1 MATLER
7 LKESLDSL
15 ERFLPAM
22 MSTQPDP
29 EAFWITFSVRADL
42 IREGAGSHADY
53 VWSRLDAMLA
63 GAGMGEETTPS
74 LPGYRL
80 PMGNADHRVALTESV

>member
-22 MSTQPDP
+22 MSTQPNP

-63 GAGMGEETTPS
+63 GAGMSE
-74 LPGYRL
+74 
-80 PMGNADHRVALTESV
+80 